1 MRIYHTLRMQ
11 RKYPL
16 LLIVALL
23 VAWGSLPIAAQN
35 ATISPSLGNLI
46 SAYTHNPHEVG
57 FEGGYGSLWQHKQ
70 LPITYSCSEEPVLSK
85 DGVLGNHTCNFL
97 YYTKDGKERLIH
109 VTGVTPNYSSISMP
123 KGYKITG
130 YKIVIKNN
138 LSLPSEKAI
147 FNDVMPSLPFERWKD
162 WTFGE
167 VDRENIRPDHK
178 PIDPIFRNDAK
189 AEIPTNSFGKTFT
202 IERHAADMG
211 HILYFCFAG
220 NTGRGK
226 LAAFTYESIELWFTA
241 NNGFEYKLS
250 PRIEHDGHISLSEN
264 DMPLGKTDMGE
275 LKQREKRGKKFY
287 SYDQYESREM
297 TASVNLYEEGAHDG
311 STWDASQGNKIFK
324 VVNSNDEL
332 WYALQKGTYFVEAPT
347 TAKVS
352 APTGESKVPVGYRI
366 VGIKVDYKKDRYK
379 SPGFLLKATRQH
391 PKKPIYLDSEAKGGA
406 NQTVWHRTENDEI
419 YTLINGKPMYLWHD
433 KIDNPSPT
441 PIAAKLSSE
450 NKHVKYLWHSGS
462 PYFWVGDKQYY
473 LRIENGNTAFF
484 HYGTQGIAPKIAPT
498 LGSSDSNPFRIK
510 IYGPTG
516 KENDPLNKSVDVGE
530 RTPNGFVRINGYN
543 NDAVKFKIEE
553 LPGHSSPTALV
564 NITVIMET
572 LNPYIK
578 SVDVVCHGA
587 YNTEQVRTFD
597 ATDFNLGGEKF
608 VYRVPKGF
616 SEQTKLKFTFRN
628 LKSDFADNTYKN
640 NPGTHNS
647 RYSFVASDY
656 YNKVNDDLYTNKD
669 VVANYDYKKKIAVDL
684 AGNIAFP
691 FNNAGDLSN
700 KQSTLTSAYFTE
712 RQFTMEEYTKMTGE
726 VETNINGVIT
736 KTTEHGKFAQDNT
749 LLRDNETKTMY
760 LYTTDETRYNIAPTK
775 KEQHRAFAYYHTVI
789 KLEVKN
795 YEPKVK
801 WIPLYNNAMYYKDA
815 ANKHYM
821 SAPLVGAE
829 IQTTESGLEGN
840 KHQQGAT
847 SEFGYL
853 TLNQIVDV
861 MQQSIAKG
869 TDPNVPH
876 SLGDVL
882 FVDNS
887 KLFDI
892 IRKEH
897 TQQLVPILE
906 DLRSKLAKNAL
917 IYLPYRA
924 EQLASV
930 SHTALQRTDGK
941 GFEGHTNIELTD
953 KLPFYAPYDIQLKP
967 EKYATYTRDVTVQ
980 GKGRVNYATLVLPYG
995 LTLDGN
1001 GMHSNAVGTQSQF
1014 YLAKMRDNSLVCS
1027 STPKH
1032 EGADYEV
1039 TAKLKKLEGGNK
1051 SEANVPYIVNIAPG
1065 YGDGNI
1071 SFVATEKGAL
1081 IKKTPGTGSG
1091 LLTGYAVNC
1100 TLDGHPIPFK
1110 SYYTYSG
1117 RVINKSGNEMVF
1129 YFSLDRFVA
1138 FKNLKKEKLF
1148 LFPFRSVFH
1157 FENHGGILAKAFNSF
1172 GLSFDGDEETTP
1184 TSIEDVQ
1191 EEIALKVTVSEGQIK
1206 AEARKDAPLNIYTVS
1221 GQCVTR
1227 AMIKTGETRTF
1238 YLAPG
1243 VYLVNGKKMI
1253 VN

>member
-1 MRIYHTLRMQ
+1 MYLLLRM
-11 RKYPL
+11 RHSYPL
-16 LLIVALL
+16 SLIIALL
-23 VAWGSLPIAAQN
+23 LVWRSVPLSAQN

-46 SAYTHNPHEVG
+46 TAFTHNPHEVG

-70 LPITYSCSEEPVLSK
+70 LPITYSCSDEPTLSK

-97 YYTKDGKERLIH
+97 YYKKEGKERMIH
-109 VTGVTPNYSSISMP
+109 VTGVIPNYSSIAMP

-147 FNDVMPSLPFERWKD
+147 FDDVMPSLPFERWKD

-167 VDRENIRPDHK
+167 VDREKIRDDHK

-189 AEIPTNSFGKTFT
+189 AEIPKNSFGKTFT

-220 NTGRGK
+220 NTGRSR

-241 NNGFEYKLS
+241 NNEFEYELTPK
-250 PRIEHDGHISLSEN
+250 IEHSSSISLSEN
-264 DMPLGKTDMGE
+264 DMPLGKTDVGE
-275 LKQREKRGKKFY
+275 LKLREKRGKKFY
-287 SYDQYESREM
+287 SYDQYNSQET
-297 TASVNLYEEGAHDG
+297 TASVYLYEQGAHDG
-311 STWDASQGNKIFK
+311 KTWDDTRGNKFIK
-324 VVNSNDEL
+324 IVNANNKS

-352 APTGESKVPVGYRI
+352 AASGESKVPVGYRI
-366 VGIKVDYKKDRYK
+366 VGIKVDYRKDDYK
-379 SPGFLLKATRQH
+379 TPGFVLKNAGHGHKQFFLT
-391 PKKPIYLDSEAKGGA
+391 SEVKGGTERA
-406 NQTVWHRTENDEI
+406 IWHRTANDEI
-419 YTLINGKPMYLWHD
+419 YTIINGKPKFLYHKRED
-433 KIDNPSPT
+433 SPSPVPVPAELT
-441 PIAAKLSSE
+441 DE
-450 NKHVKYLWHSGS
+450 NKHVRFEWSNGRPFFRVGS
-462 PYFWVGDKQYY
+462 KEYFLRMNKNKQ
-473 LRIENGNTAFF
+473 AFF
-484 HYGTQGIAPKIAPT
+484 TYGSAGDHAQMAAINEQAVSSTPFKLKI
-498 LGSSDSNPFRIK
+498 F
-510 IYGPTG
+510 GPTG
-516 KENDPLNKSVDVGE
+516 EESDPLTRTIDIKE
-530 RTPNGFVRINGYN
+530 TTPNGTVRIDGYN
-543 NDAVKFKIEE
+543 NDAVKFKIEG
-553 LPGHSSPTALV
+553 LPNTSSPTALV
-564 NITVIMET
+564 NITLIMET

-628 LKSDFADNTYKN
+628 LKSDFADGTYLN

-656 YNKVNDDLYTNKD
+656 YNKVNDDLYTNKG
-669 VVANYDYKKKIAVDL
+669 VVANYDYTKKIEVDL

-736 KTTEHGKFAQDNT
+736 KKTEHGKFAPDNT
-749 LLRDNETKTMY
+749 LLQDKETKTMY

-789 KLEVKN
+789 KLEIKN
-795 YEPKVK
+795 YEAKVK
-801 WIPLYNNAMYYKDA
+801 WIPIYNKAMYYKDA

-821 SAPLVGAE
+821 PTPLVGAE
-829 IQTTESGLEGN
+829 IQTTESGFEGN

-861 MQQSIAKG
+861 MEQSITKG
-869 TDPNVPH
+869 TDPNVPK
-876 SLGDVL
+876 SLGNVL

-892 IRKEH
+892 IPKEH
-897 TQQLVPILE
+897 NQQLKPILE
-906 DLRSKLAKNAL
+906 NLRSKLAKNAL

-924 EQLASV
+924 EKLASV

-941 GFEGHTNIELTD
+941 GFEGHTNITLTD
-953 KLPFYAPYDIQLKP
+953 KLPFFAPYDIQLKP
-967 EKYATYTRDVTVQ
+967 ECHATYTREVTVQ
-980 GKGRVNYATLVLPYG
+980 GMGRVNYATLVLPYG
-995 LTLDGN
+995 LSIDGN
-1001 GMHSNAVGTQSQF
+1001 GMHSNAVGPQSHF
-1014 YLAKMRDNSLVCS
+1014 YLAKMRDNSLICS
-1027 STPKH
+1027 SGPKH

-1039 TAKLKKLEGGNK
+1039 TAKLKTLTGVNK
-1051 SEANVPYIVNIAPG
+1051 SEANMPYIVRIAPG
-1065 YGDGNI
+1065 YGDGNV
-1071 SFVATEKGAL
+1071 SFVAAEKGAL
-1081 IKKTPGTGSG
+1081 IKKTPEALAG
-1091 LLTGYAVNC
+1091 LVTSYAVYS
-1100 TLDGHPIPFK
+1100 TLDGHPVPFK

-1117 RVINKSGNEMVF
+1117 RVINKPGNEMVF
-1129 YFSLDRFVA
+1129 YFSLDRYVA
-1138 FKNLKKEKLF
+1138 FKNLKKQQLF

-1157 FENHGGILAKAFNSF
+1157 FENLGPLLSKAFNSF
-1172 GLSFDGDEETTP
+1172 NISFGGDEGSTP
-1184 TSIEDVQ
+1184 TAIEDVQ
-1191 EEIALKVTVSEGQIK
+1191 EEIALKVTVSTGQIT
-1206 AEARKDAPLNIYTVS
+1206 AVARKDVPLNVYTMS

-1227 AMIKTGETRTF
+1227 TMIKAGETRTF

-1243 VYLVNGKKMI
+1243 VYMVNGKKMI

>member
-23 VAWGSLPIAAQN
+23 VAWGSLPLAAQN

-97 YYTKDGKERLIH
+97 YYTKDGKGRLIH

-138 LSLPSEKAI
+138 LSMPSEKAI
-147 FNDVMPSLPFERWKD
+147 FDDVMPSLPFERWKD

-167 VDRENIRPDHK
+167 VDREKIRNDHK

-189 AEIPTNSFGKTFT
+189 AVIPTNSLGQTFT

-226 LAAFTYESIELWFTA
+226 LAAFSYESIELWFTA
-241 NNGFEYKLS
+241 NNGFEYELTPS
-250 PRIEHDGHISLSEN
+250 IDHNNNVSLSEN

-287 SYDQYESREM
+287 SYDQYDSRET
-297 TASVNLYEEGAHDG
+297 TASVYLYEEGAHDG
-311 STWDASQGNKIFK
+311 KTWDASKGNKTIK
-324 VVNSNDEL
+324 VVGVGDKT

-366 VGIKVDYKKDRYK
+366 VGIKVDYKKDSYK
-379 SPGFLLKATRQH
+379 LPGFLLQGGH
-391 PKKPIYLDSEAKGGA
+391 SYGKPIYLTRNVEGGA
-406 NQTVWHRTENDEI
+406 EKTVWHRTASDEI
-419 YTLINGKPMYLWHD
+419 YTIINGSPKYLYHD
-433 KIDNPSPT
+433 RVDENHPT
-441 PIAAKLSSE
+441 SVVAKLSDE
-450 NKHVKYLWHSGS
+450 NKHVRYNWFNDY
-462 PYFWVGDKQYY
+462 PFFWVGDKEYY
-473 LRIENGNTAFF
+473 LRMNNHSQAFF
-484 HYGTQGIAPKIAPT
+484 TNGSQGNPAKKVSTIGQT
-498 LGSSDSNPFRIK
+498 GSSTSFRIK

-516 KENDPLNKSVDVGE
+516 EEGDPLNKTVDVGE
-530 RTPNGFVRINGYN
+530 RTPNGFVRIDGYN

-669 VVANYDYKKKIAVDL
+669 VVANYDYTKKIAVDL

-700 KQSTLTSAYFTE
+700 KQHTMTSAYFTE
-712 RQFTMEEYTKMTGE
+712 RQFTMSEYTKMTGE

-736 KTTEHGKFAQDNT
+736 KKTEHGKFAQENT

-789 KLEVKN
+789 KLEVKD

-821 SAPLVGAE
+821 PAPLVGAE

-897 TQQLVPILE
+897 NQQLKPILE

-941 GFEGHTNIELTD
+941 GFEGHTNIVLTD

-1014 YLAKMRDNSLVCS
+1014 YLAKMDNNSLVCS
-1027 STPKH
+1027 SAPKH

-1081 IKKTPGTGSG
+1081 IKKTPATGSG

-1157 FENHGGILAKAFNSF
+1157 FENLGGILAKAFNSF